1 MVRTKG
7 QSPVSFSEY
16 LSVKSSRLALPLKM
30 EEWVLLQQTQRHA
43 WHEELHLK
51 LYSRLGNKK
60 TIISRN
66 ARNNKGTQGQKK
78 WKRMFILMEKS
89 PDPGLGPLHKSIGN
103 KKLSPQQMGAW
114 RETIWSEGTSTK
126 AFHLSCSLTGQ
137 GSPSE
142 NQHSKPVLHYRW
154 TDFTLSLWTEDT
166 LSFNMW
172 LNFTHHHYKYYQD
185 SLVLKAA
192 ETITKLASSGGSLK
206 MMEYEDRELISSHGH
221 TKTTPIYR
229 MTLQEQPEDYQNN
242 SPTMKYIKEKPHR
255 DGWEVQRHNPV
266 RTHTS
271 SRQHTREE
279 DISDSKVLSMEQG
292 AWASLQE
299 PQPWRLETRK
309 TNPLTGFEDQEG
321 LWPSQLISI

>member
-1 MVRTKG
+1 
-7 QSPVSFSEY
+7 
-16 LSVKSSRLALPLKM
+16 
-30 EEWVLLQQTQRHA
+30 
-43 WHEELHLK
+43 
-51 LYSRLGNKK
+51 
-60 TIISRN
+60 
-66 ARNNKGTQGQKK
+66 
-78 WKRMFILMEKS
+78 
-89 PDPGLGPLHKSIGN
+89 
-103 KKLSPQQMGAW
+103 
-114 RETIWSEGTSTK
+114 
-126 AFHLSCSLTGQ
+126 
-137 GSPSE
+137 
-142 NQHSKPVLHYRW
+142 
-154 TDFTLSLWTEDT
+154 
-166 LSFNMW
+166 MW

-321 LWPSQLISI
+321 L